1 MLFLPDNTDPIH
13 EHYTFDNKS
22 IRKKYENMQ
31 NSVTSQ
37 HKKVQKHCISII
49 ELKVNLNE
57 SAANNLV
64 PLAPLGAADYC
75 KLEKH

>member
-1 MLFLPDNTDPIH
+1 
-13 EHYTFDNKS
+13 
-22 IRKKYENMQ
+22 MQ

-75 KLEKH
+75 KLEKY

>member
-1 MLFLPDNTDPIH
+1 
-13 EHYTFDNKS
+13 
-22 IRKKYENMQ
+22 MQ

-37 HKKVQKHCISII
+37 HKKVQKHCI

-75 KLEKH
+75 KLEKHWNLLVNGFKNV